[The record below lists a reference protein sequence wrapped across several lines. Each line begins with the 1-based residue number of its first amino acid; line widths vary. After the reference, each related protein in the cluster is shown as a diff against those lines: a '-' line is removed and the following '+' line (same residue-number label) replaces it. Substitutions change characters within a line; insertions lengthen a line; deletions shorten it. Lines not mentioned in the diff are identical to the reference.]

1 MARIAEGL
9 GTLRS
14 QIQARV
20 PKAPKN
26 EFGWVASDAHSQQNP
41 SSDHE
46 SDSRGIV
53 HALDIPHYPE
63 LGLDTYKLFDH
74 FRSVKD
80 PRIKYMISNRKI
92 FGDEAYG
99 KRNGRK
105 AWTLYPYNGANPH
118 DEHTHV
124 SINKALEDDA
134 RPWDIG
140 NVGQGVDPNA
150 PPPQVLPILK
160 DGSEGAL
167 VQWVQLLVMTDGDYG
182 PATEAAVKRFQREQ
196 GLVND
201 GKVGKATWDALAEV
215 AKVRGIPLPK
225 DWPGAPQ
232 PPTNEG
238 PIVIDPPP
246 IVIVDPPPVDPP
258 PVIITPPPVG
268 PKPVPPE
275 TRLEMAEQILQYE
288 ARRDGSGR
296 LVVYDLPAGDGGGD
310 YEVAGINEKYH
321 PVEAAELRALIKAGK
336 HAEAEARAQ
345 EIIATYTDAAAK
357 WHDDPGVQF
366 FLRDSVFNRGPTGAM
381 RILQRA
387 VQVKDDGKWGPITRA
402 AVEAMTPV
410 QLLSRLRVAREN
422 YERVV
427 VGRNESSQFWKGLVN
442 RWDNALAAAGKF
454 HSEADQ
460 GEVA

>member
-1 MARIAEGL
+1 
-9 GTLRS
+9 
-14 QIQARV
+14 
-20 PKAPKN
+20 
-26 EFGWVASDAHSQQNP
+26 
-41 SSDHE
+41 
-46 SDSRGIV
+46 
-53 HALDIPHYPE
+53 
-63 LGLDTYKLFDH
+63 
-74 FRSVKD
+74 
-80 PRIKYMISNRKI
+80 
-92 FGDEAYG
+92 
-99 KRNGRK
+99 
-105 AWTLYPYNGANPH
+105 
-118 DEHTHV
+118 
-124 SINKALEDDA
+124 
-134 RPWDIG
+134 
-140 NVGQGVDPNA
+140 
-150 PPPQVLPILK
+150 
-160 DGSEGAL
+160 
-167 VQWVQLLVMTDGDYG
+167 
-182 PATEAAVKRFQREQ
+182 
-196 GLVND
+196 
-201 GKVGKATWDALAEV
+201 
-215 AKVRGIPLPK
+215 
-225 DWPGAPQ
+225 
-232 PPTNEG
+232 
-238 PIVIDPPP
+238 
-246 IVIVDPPPVDPP
+246 
-258 PVIITPPPVG
+258 
-268 PKPVPPE
+268 
-275 TRLEMAEQILQYE
+275 MAEQILQYE